1 MKDRIRVLVVD
12 DSPLFREVAAKL
24 MSHDERIEIVA
35 TAGDPY
41 EARDKLLEFKP
52 DVMVLDIEMPKMNGI
67 TFLEK
72 LIPQFAIPVVI
83 CSSTP
88 INAFA
93 AIEAGAVDY
102 VRKPLIT
109 NTDELN
115 SFAQELNLRVKVAS
129 TAQTVRSKNVV
140 YKVVKQSSQAK
151 KSTGDKLIAIGG
163 STGATEAVPVIL
175 SGITRNSPPVLV
187 VVHMPEN
194 FTSIYAQR
202 LRQQYPELDICEARN
217 GMYLKNGSVTIAA
230 GKRHMRAYH
239 DDKGYFITSLMGE
252 KVSGHCP
259 SVDVMFE
266 SVSQCAKENAIGVIL
281 TGMGSDGAKGLLS
294 IKENGGYTIAQDK
307 ESCVV
312 YGMPLV
318 ALESGA
324 VSKQLPLD
332 KIAEEI
338 TSG

>member
-41 EARDKLLEFKP
+41 EARDKLLEYKP

-129 TAQTVRSKNVV
+129 TAQTVRSKYVV
-140 YKVVKQSSQAK
+140 YKVVKQPLTTRD
-151 KSTGDKLIAIGG
+151 STGDKLIAIGG

-202 LRQQYPELDICEARN
+202 LRQQFPELDICEARN

-266 SVSQCAKENAIGVIL
+266 SVAHCAKENAVGVIL

-294 IKENGGYTIAQDK
+294 IKENGGFTIAQDK

-324 VSKQLPLD
+324 VTKQLPLN

>member
-41 EARDKLLEFKP
+41 EARDKLLEYKP

-115 SFAQELNLRVKVAS
+115 AFAQELNLRVKVAS

-140 YKVVKQSSQAK
+140 YKVVKQSSLTK
-151 KSTGDKLIAIGG
+151 SSTGDKLIAIGG

-202 LRQQYPELDICEARN
+202 LRQQFPELDICEARN

-266 SVSQCAKENAIGVIL
+266 SVAHCAKENAVGVIL

-294 IKENGGYTIAQDK
+294 IKENGGFTIAQDK

-324 VSKQLPLD
+324 VTKQLPLD

>member
-1 MKDRIRVLVVD
+1 MKSKIRVLVVD

-41 EARDKLLEFKP
+41 EARDKLLEHKP

-72 LIPQFAIPVVI
+72 LIPQFPIPVVI

-93 AIEAGAVDY
+93 AVEAGAVDY

-109 NTDELN
+109 STEELN

-129 TAQTVRSKNVV
+129 TAQTIRSGNTI
-140 YKVVKQSSQAK
+140 YKVMKQPEQQPNEL
-151 KSTGDKLIAIGG
+151 GDRLIAIGG
-163 STGATEAVPVIL
+163 STGATEAVPEIL
-175 SGITRNSPPVLV
+175 KDFTRNTAPVVV

-194 FTSIYAQR
+194 FTTIYAQR
-202 LRQQYPELDICEARN
+202 LRQQFPELIIEEARN
-217 GMYLKNGSVTIAA
+217 GMYLKKGSVTIAA
-230 GKRHMRAYH
+230 GNRHMRVYK
-239 DDKGYFITSLMGE
+239 DDKGYYITSLMGE

-259 SVDVMFE
+259 SVDVLFE
-266 SVSQCAKENAIGVIL
+266 SVASCAGDNAVAAIL
-281 TGMGSDGAKGLLS
+281 TGMGSDGAKGLRA
-294 IKENGGYTIAQDK
+294 IRDNGGYTIGQDK

-318 ALESGA
+318 AYENGA
-324 VSKQLPLD
+324 VVKQLPLS
-332 KIAEEI
+332 KIGKEI
-338 TSG
+338 ISR

>member
-41 EARDKLLEFKP
+41 EARDKLLEYKP

-109 NTDELN
+109 NTEELN

-140 YKVVKQSSQAK
+140 YKVVAPSATPN
-151 KSTGDKLIAIGG
+151 KSTGDTLIAIGG

-175 SGITRNSPPVLV
+175 SGINRNSPPIIV

-194 FTSIYAQR
+194 FTTIYAQR
-202 LRQQYPELDICEARN
+202 LRQQFPELDICEARN

-259 SVDVMFE
+259 SVDVLFE
-266 SVSQCAKENAIGVIL
+266 SVAHCARENAIGIIL
-281 TGMGSDGAKGLLS
+281 TGMGSDGAKGLLA

-318 ALESGA
+318 AIENGA
-324 VSKQLPLD
+324 VSKQVPLD
-332 KIAEEI
+332 MIAQEI
-338 TSG
+338 TLG

>member
-41 EARDKLLEFKP
+41 EARDKLLEYKP

-140 YKVVKQSSQAK
+140 YKVVKQPLPTK
-151 KSTGDKLIAIGG
+151 DSTGDKLIAIGG

-202 LRQQYPELDICEARN
+202 LRQQFPELDICEARN

-266 SVSQCAKENAIGVIL
+266 SVAHCAKENAVGVIL

-294 IKENGGYTIAQDK
+294 IKENGGFTIAQDK

-324 VSKQLPLD
+324 VTKQLPLN

>member
-1 MKDRIRVLVVD
+1 MRNRIRVLVVD

-41 EARDKLLEFKP
+41 EARDKLLEYKP

-72 LIPQFAIPVVI
+72 LIPQFPIPVVI

-93 AIEAGAVDY
+93 AVEAGAVDY

-109 NTDELN
+109 STEELN
-115 SFAQELNLRVKVAS
+115 AFAQELNLRVKVAS
-129 TAQTVRSKNVV
+129 TAQTVRSGNTV
-140 YKVVKQSSQAK
+140 YKVVKQSNEQSAD
-151 KSTGDKLIAIGG
+151 KSERLIAIGG
-163 STGATEAVPVIL
+163 STGATEAVSEIL
-175 SGITRNSPPVLV
+175 KDFTRNSPPAVV
-187 VVHMPEN
+187 VVHMPES

-202 LRQQYPELDICEARN
+202 LRQQFPELDIEEARN

-230 GKRHMRAYH
+230 GSRHMRVYK
-239 DDKGYFITSLMGE
+239 DDKGYYITSLMGE

-266 SVSQCAKENAIGVIL
+266 SVANCAGENAIGVIL
-281 TGMGSDGAKGLLS
+281 TGMGSDGAKGLRL
-294 IKENGGYTIAQDK
+294 IRDYGGYTVGQDK
-307 ESCVV
+307 DTSVV

-318 ALESGA
+318 AFENGA
-324 VSKQLPLD
+324 VVRQLPLQ
-332 KIAEEI
+332 KIGQDI
-338 TSG
+338 LSK